1 MFVKT
6 LIMRDLTDIKELF
19 AYDELVN
26 DFEFAQR
33 VYDTEMAA
41 FASHVDDEELIWGDL
56 L

>member
-6 LIMRDLTDIKELF
+6 KVMRDLTDMKELF

-33 VYDTEMAA
+33 IYDTDMAA
-41 FASHVDDEELIWGDL
+41 FGSQEHNEDLIWGDL
-56 L
+56 V

>member
-6 LIMRDLTDIKELF
+6 FIMRDLTDIKELF

-33 VYDTEMAA
+33 VYDTEMTV
-41 FASHVDDEELIWGDL
+41 FASHEEEDLIWGDMF
-56 L
+56 